1 MDTEKVVEKMFENFV
16 VEKQKNLEN
25 KMHFGNTDRWKNKQC
40 RSAKFLLWGFQLALP
55 PAKSEP
61 LLLWKECL
69 QCALLSAMTDFLPEK
84 KLSHTHF

>member
-25 KMHFGNTDRWKNKQC
+25 KMHFGNMDRWKNKQC

-55 PAKSEP
+55 PFSKSSNFHKILGKNLQISAKFLRIKFSE
-61 LLLWKECL
+61 KF
-69 QCALLSAMTDFLPEK
+69 AFFL
-84 KLSHTHF
+84 

>member
-25 KMHFGNTDRWKNKQC
+25 KMHFGNMDRWKNKQC
-40 RSAKFLLWGFQLALP
+40 RSAKFLLWGFQLALL

-69 QCALLSAMTDFLPEK
+69 Q
-84 KLSHTHF
+84 